1 LPVYNYTA
9 IDRNGKRIRKSLESN
24 SLDTAKSSLRG
35 IGYTI
40 LDIREQTALNKDI
53 ELPFLGNPTAKD
65 MAVFCRQ
72 FVSILRAGV
81 PISSVL
87 AMLAQQTENKKLT
100 AAIRKMESD
109 IEKGSSLAG
118 SMRKHPKIFSNMLVN
133 MVAAGEESGNLEE
146 SFRQM
151 EIYFDKAKRTKG
163 AITKAMIY
171 PSILLIVMVV
181 VVIVMMTSIIPKF
194 LSSFSEMGAELPL
207 PTRMV
212 MATSDWFVA
221 WWWLLCI
228 MLVVL
233 VAGGILFNRTRPG
246 KLFFGFLTRKI
257 PVVKMLVIRSA
268 CATFCRTLSLLLS
281 SGITLT
287 DSLEMVANNMSNI
300 YFKEAI
306 QRVRVQVTEGWQL
319 HTALEATG
327 LFPPLV
333 YNLVSIGEE
342 TGDLQDMLSKTADY
356 YDEEVENA
364 TQSLLSMM
372 EPAVILLMGVFV
384 VIIVLSIYLPMLNM
398 TKMYDSYL

>member
-1 LPVYNYTA
+1 LPIYNYTA
-9 IDRNGKRIRKSLESN
+9 IDRNGKRIRKSLDAS
-24 SLDTAKSSLRG
+24 SLETAKHTLRG

-40 LDIREQTALNKDI
+40 LDIREQNALNKDI

-81 PISSVL
+81 PISTVL
-87 AMLAQQTENKKLT
+87 SMLAQQTENKKLK
-100 AAIRKMESD
+100 AAIQKMEAD
-109 IEKGSSLAG
+109 IEKGASLAG
-118 SMRKHPKIFSNMLVN
+118 SMRKHPRIFSNMLIN

-146 SFRQM
+146 SFHQM
-151 EIYFDKAKRTKG
+151 EIYFEKSKRTKG
-163 AITKAMIY
+163 AVTKAMIY
-171 PSILLIVMVV
+171 PCILLIVMVV

-194 LSSFSEMGAELPL
+194 LATFAEMGTELPL

-228 MLVVL
+228 ILVVL
-233 VAGGILFNRTRPG
+233 VGGGVLFNRTNPG
-246 KLFFGFLTRKI
+246 KHFFGFLTRKI
-257 PVVKMLVIRSA
+257 PVVKMLTVRSA

-287 DSLEMVANNMSNI
+287 DSLDMVANNMTNI
-300 YFKEAI
+300 YFKEAV
-306 QRVRVQVTEGWQL
+306 QKVRAQVVEGWQL

-333 YNLVSIGEE
+333 YNLVGIGEE
-342 TGDLQDMLSKTADY
+342 TGDLQEMLSKTADY
-356 YDEEVENA
+356 YDEEVETA

-372 EPAVILLMGVFV
+372 EPAIILLMGGFV